1 MGKSSALPD
10 TGTLNLIDGG
20 GEMKTKTMAWGATT
34 ARLLPL
40 LAAAAMPT
48 TARAGQDA
56 NFILYNHH
64 MEEKGAL
71 EVEVYSDYGHV
82 GKGEPNYTAQLLEFE
97 YGVTEL
103 WTTAVYLEG
112 AKTFEEGGSYDFAS
126 FRFENRVRLFKDE
139 TLLNPVLYV
148 EYEQKKPESKFVRS
162 VVGRV
167 DSPEG
172 PEETEHELETK
183 LIVGHDITSRLNVA
197 FNTIQELKFDNG
209 VWAFGYAAGLNY
221 DIYRSFDDGAAG
233 GSATGTFN
241 IQKLTLGLEMFG
253 GIGDSVLGLTLDPDK
268 TEQYVGVNLRAEF
281 ANEVHIGIGGAFG
294 LTASSEDA
302 LIRMTAG
309 IEFE

>member
-1 MGKSSALPD
+1 MV
-10 TGTLNLIDGG
+10 
-20 GEMKTKTMAWGATT
+20 
-34 ARLLPL
+34 
-40 LAAAAMPT
+40 AAAAVNTPL
-48 TARAGQDA
+48 ASAGQDA

-71 EVEVYSDYGHV
+71 EIEVYSDYGHV
-82 GKGEPNYTAQLLEFE
+82 GNGEPNYTAQLLEFE

-103 WTTAVYLEG
+103 WTTAIYLEA

-126 FRFENRVRLFKDE
+126 FRFENRLRLFKDE
-139 TLLNPVLYV
+139 TFLNPVLYA
-148 EYEQKKPESKFVRS
+148 EYEQKEPESKFVRS

-183 LIVGHDITSRLNVA
+183 LILGHDISSRLNVA

-221 DIYRSFDDGAAG
+221 DIFRSFDAEEAEAAG
-233 GSATGTFN
+233 PGG
-241 IQKLTLGLEMFG
+241 IELEKVTLGLEMFG

-268 TEQYVGVNLRAEF
+268 TEQYVGVNLRAGFSNEF
-281 ANEVHIGIGGAFG
+281 HIGVGGAFG
-294 LTASSEDA
+294 LTSSSEDA
-302 LIRMTAG
+302 LVRFTAG

>member
-1 MGKSSALPD
+1 MTS
-10 TGTLNLIDGG
+10 
-20 GEMKTKTMAWGATT
+20 KTK
-34 ARLLPL
+34 PL
-40 LAAAAMPT
+40 GVAAAGVVAVISASLSISP
-48 TARAGQDA
+48 ASAGQDA

-82 GKGEPNYTAQLLEFE
+82 GDGEPNYTAQLLEFE

-103 WTTAVYLEG
+103 WTASLYLEG
-112 AKTFEEGGSYDFAS
+112 AKVFEDGGSYDFAS
-126 FRFENRVRLFKDE
+126 FRFENRLRLFKDE
-139 TLLNPVLYV
+139 TFFNPVLYA
-148 EYEQKKPESKFVRS
+148 EYEQKWPESKFVRS

-172 PEETEHELETK
+172 PEEIEHELETK
-183 LIVGHDITSRLNVA
+183 LILGHDITSRLNVA

-221 DIYRSFDDGAAG
+221 DVYRSFDEEQAE
-233 GSATGTFN
+233 GSEAGTFGL
-241 IQKLTLGLEMFG
+241 QKLTFGLEAFG
-253 GIGDSVLGLTLDPDK
+253 GLGDNVLGLTLDPDK
-268 TEQYVGVNLRAEF
+268 TKQYVGVNLRADF

-294 LTASSEDA
+294 LTASSQDA
-302 LIRMTAG
+302 LLRMTAG

>member
-1 MGKSSALPD
+1 
-10 TGTLNLIDGG
+10 
-20 GEMKTKTMAWGATT
+20 
-34 ARLLPL
+34 
-40 LAAAAMPT
+40 
-48 TARAGQDA
+48 
-56 NFILYNHH
+56 

>member
-1 MGKSSALPD
+1 MTS
-10 TGTLNLIDGG
+10 
-20 GEMKTKTMAWGATT
+20 KTK
-34 ARLLPL
+34 PL
-40 LAAAAMPT
+40 GVAAAGVVAVISASLSISP
-48 TARAGQDA
+48 ASAGQDA

-82 GKGEPNYTAQLLEFE
+82 GDGEPNYTAQLLEFE

-103 WTTAVYLEG
+103 WTASLYLEG
-112 AKTFEEGGSYDFAS
+112 AKVFEDGGSYDFAS
-126 FRFENRVRLFKDE
+126 FRFENRLRLFKDE
-139 TLLNPVLYV
+139 TFFNPVLYA
-148 EYEQKKPESKFVRS
+148 EYEQKWPESKFVRS

-172 PEETEHELETK
+172 PEEIEHELETK
-183 LIVGHDITSRLNVA
+183 LILGHDISSRLNVA

-221 DIYRSFDDGAAG
+221 DVYRSFDEEQAE
-233 GSATGTFN
+233 GSEAGTFGL
-241 IQKLTLGLEMFG
+241 QKLTFGLEAFG
-253 GIGDSVLGLTLDPDK
+253 GLGDNVLGLTLDPDK
-268 TEQYVGVNLRAEF
+268 TKQYVGVNLRADF

-294 LTASSEDA
+294 LTASSQDA
-302 LIRMTAG
+302 LLRMTAG